1 VTERR
6 DRKGQAVPQY
16 AILIYEKETPGGVAD
31 IPPEVMEA
39 NLGVGEKIAAM
50 GARVVHEQ
58 GLQPS
63 ASTRTIHKNGMVT
76 DGPFI
81 ESKEVIAG
89 FFVVETQDLEEAV
102 AIGKLLPIMDGGVEV
117 RPLLE
122 A

>member
-1 VTERR
+1 M
-6 DRKGQAVPQY
+6 PQY

-39 NLGVGEKIAAM
+39 NINAGEQIAAM
-50 GARVVHEQ
+50 GVRVVHEH
-58 GLQPS
+58 GMQPS
-63 ASTRTIHKNGMVT
+63 ATARTLHKDGMVT

-89 FFVVETQDLEEAV
+89 FFVVEAENLDEAV
-102 AIGKLLPIMDGGVEV
+102 AVGKLLPIMDGAVEV
-117 RPLLE
+117 RPLLDS